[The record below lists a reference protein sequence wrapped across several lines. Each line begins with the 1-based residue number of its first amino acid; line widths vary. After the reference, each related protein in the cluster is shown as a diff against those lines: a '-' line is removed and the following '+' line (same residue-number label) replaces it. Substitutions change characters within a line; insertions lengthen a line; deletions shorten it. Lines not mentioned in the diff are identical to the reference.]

1 MGVFMSNTLKG
12 VIVILALMAVT
23 GFYLLKQ
30 NEAQFQAEF
39 SSHQG
44 LDSAISMGRIEVKS
58 FEDWCMKQ
66 GLKDAELE
74 ACIQRR
80 KAKAKKLLE
89 LEKEAKVVPSVVSPN
104 EDHQALPDQELHP

>member
-39 SSHQG
+39 SAHQG
-44 LDSAISMGRIEVKS
+44 LNSAISMGRVEVKS

-66 GLKDAELE
+66 GLKDTELKD
-74 ACIQRR
+74 CIQRR
-80 KAKAKKLLE
+80 KSKAKKLLE
-89 LEKEAKVVPSVVSPN
+89 LEKETKAVSPN
-104 EDHQALPDQELHP
+104 ENPQAQPDQEPKP